1 MKVYMSKREAL
12 DFGLCLEKITIVSLL
27 FLAHIEVIVE
37 HRFIVGDLW
46 VELMV
51 KWWFWTPA
59 QLTMVLPED
68 LDASDGTC
76 HSRKVRSWFHLLMKI
91 RT

>member
-1 MKVYMSKREAL
+1 MCLKNLASDMGLPFRNMKVYMSKREAL
-12 DFGLCLEKITIVSLL
+12 DFGLCLEKITIVSLLL

-51 KWWFWTPA
+51 KWWFWITCPA
-59 QLTMVLPED
+59 DHGLAGGP
-68 LDASDGTC
+68 
-76 HSRKVRSWFHLLMKI
+76 
-91 RT
+91 